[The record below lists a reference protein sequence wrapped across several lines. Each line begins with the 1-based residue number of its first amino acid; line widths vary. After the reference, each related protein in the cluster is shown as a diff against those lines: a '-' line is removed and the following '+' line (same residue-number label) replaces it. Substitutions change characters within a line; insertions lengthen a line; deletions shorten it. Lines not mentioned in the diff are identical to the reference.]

1 MTDRSD
7 TQTGAGAGITSGAGM
22 GAAHGKQRVG
32 VLLVNTGSP
41 DAPTPP
47 AVRAFLKDMLSD
59 KLLIH
64 NVNWFLWKCI
74 LHLFI
79 LPRRG
84 VTSAERYKKIWTE
97 QGSPLIDAMSSLCQQ
112 LSVRLSMSNTQ
123 CSFAMGMNYGN
134 PSIQSALEQL
144 QAAQVNKLV
153 VLPLY
158 PQHAFSTT
166 KSSYLR
172 VQAALKALNWNCTW
186 TYIDN
191 YHNDSAY
198 ISALAQSIRDAGF
211 SKQQNDRLV
220 FSFHSIPVPDV
231 EAGDPYQKQTQE
243 TARAVATALNL
254 APEQWNLCYQSKF
267 SKYCEWLTPSTHD
280 TIIRLAQQGHKRV
293 FFICPG
299 FAVDCLET
307 RYDVFYDIKPTFD
320 EHAAPGED
328 GKARTF
334 IYVPC
339 LGKSALQC
347 DVLAH
352 VLAPYIDAHDAPG
365 AKASAQEHTPP
376 ETR

>member
-1 MTDRSD
+1 MSCISD
-7 TQTGAGAGITSGAGM
+7 TQTAARTGITPDADAD
-22 GAAHGKQRVG
+22 AARSQQRVG

-64 NVNWFLWKCI
+64 NVNWFVWQCI
-74 LHLFI
+74 VRLFI

-97 QGSPLIDAMSSLCQQ
+97 QGSPLVDAMSSLCKQ
-112 LSVRLSMSNTQ
+112 LSARLITSNTQ

-144 QAAQVNKLV
+144 QAAHVNKLV

-158 PQHAFSTT
+158 PQYAFSTT

-172 VQAALKALNWNCTW
+172 VQAALKALNWKCNW

-198 ISALAQSIRDAGF
+198 ISALAQSVRDAGF
-211 SKQQNDRLV
+211 SKQRGDRLV

-231 EAGDPYQKQTQE
+231 EAGDPYQKQTQA
-243 TARAVATALNL
+243 TARATAAALNL
-254 APEQWNLCYQSKF
+254 TPEQWNLCYQSKF

-280 TIIRLAQQGHKRV
+280 TIIRIAQQGHERV

-320 EHAAPGED
+320 EHAAAGED
-328 GKARTF
+328 GTAREF

-339 LGKSALQC
+339 LGKSTLQC

-352 VLAPYIDAHDAPG
+352 VLAPYIDECNALG
-365 AKASAQEHTPP
+365 AKESAQEHTPQ
-376 ETR
+376 EMR

>member
-1 MTDRSD
+1 MACISD
-7 TQTGAGAGITSGAGM
+7 TQTAVRTGITQNADAD
-22 GAAHGKQRVG
+22 AARSKQHVG

-64 NVNWFLWKCI
+64 NVNWFVWQCI
-74 LHLFI
+74 VRLFI

-97 QGSPLIDAMSSLCQQ
+97 QGSPLIDAMGSLCQQ
-112 LSVRLSMSNTQ
+112 LSARLSTTHTQ

-134 PSIQSALEQL
+134 PSIRMALEQL
-144 QAAQVNKLV
+144 QAAHVNKLV

-158 PQHAFSTT
+158 PQYAFSTT

-172 VQAALKALNWNCTW
+172 VQAALKALNWKCNW

-198 ISALAQSIRDAGF
+198 ISALAQSVRDAGF
-211 SKQQNDRLV
+211 SKQRGDRLV

-231 EAGDPYQKQTQE
+231 EAGDPYQKQTQA
-243 TARAVATALNL
+243 TARATAAALEL
-254 APEQWNLCYQSKF
+254 EGDQWNLCYQSKF

-280 TIIRLAQQGHKRV
+280 TIARIAQQGHERV

-320 EHAAPGED
+320 EHAVAGED
-328 GKARTF
+328 GSAREF
-334 IYVPC
+334 IYIPC
-339 LGKSALQC
+339 LGKSTLQC

-352 VLAPYIDAHDAPG
+352 VLAPYIDECNALG
-365 AKASAQEHTPP
+365 AKASAQEHTPQ
-376 ETR
+376 EMR

>member
-1 MTDRSD
+1 MACISD
-7 TQTGAGAGITSGAGM
+7 TQTSARTGITPSANAD
-22 GAAHGKQRVG
+22 AAHSKQCVG

-41 DAPTPP
+41 DAPTPS

-74 LHLFI
+74 VRLFI

-97 QGSPLIDAMSSLCQQ
+97 QGSPLIDAMGSLCKQ
-112 LSVRLSMSNTQ
+112 LSERLNTEHTQ
-123 CSFAMGMNYGN
+123 CTFAMGMNYGN
-134 PSIQSALEQL
+134 PSIQLALEKL
-144 QAAQVNKLV
+144 QAAHVNKLV

-158 PQHAFSTT
+158 PQYAFSTT

-172 VQAALKALNWNCTW
+172 VQSALKALNWNCEW
-186 TYIDN
+186 SYIDN
-191 YHNDSAY
+191 YHADSTY
-198 ISALAQSIRDAGF
+198 INALAQSIHDAGF
-211 SKQQNDRLV
+211 SKEHNDRLV

-231 EAGDPYQKQTQE
+231 DAGDPYQKQTQE
-243 TARAVATALNL
+243 TARATAAALNL

-280 TIIRLAQQGHKRV
+280 TIARIAQQGHERV

-320 EHAAPGED
+320 EHAAAGED
-328 GKARTF
+328 GTAREF

-347 DVLAH
+347 DVLSH
-352 VLAPYIDAHDAPG
+352 VLAPYIDECNAPG
-365 AKASAQEHTPP
+365 AKTSAQELTPQ